1 MEDEIIVTFIK
12 DNCYSVEIG
21 DYFLVFD
28 YYRGILNIP
37 DDKKTIFVA
46 SSKEEGHY
54 TSEILKLY
62 DMENF
67 TYILNS
73 DIAYDKSDG
82 KVIYLK
88 SNNLSIETLKN
99 LYRARNVH
107 FIEANKNYWIGND
120 LEINTLDLGGDISLI
135 LSIGDINVLYLATGL
150 VNEALDDKDL
160 EGLLDLD
167 YDIDLAF
174 VPILDKNLNLRT
186 KRVERL
192 VDMIR
197 PQIVF
202 PTGLKNQEDLSQEL
216 YKNIDLPYSDFRYI
230 GKDMKSFV
238 IDIDKDIDF

>member
-37 DDKKTIFVA
+37 DDKKTIFVV

-62 DMENF
+62 EMENF

-88 SNNLSIETLKN
+88 SNNLSIENLKN
-99 LYRARNVH
+99 LYRAKNVR
-107 FIEANKNYWIGND
+107 FIEGDKNYWIGKD
-120 LEINTLDLGGDISLI
+120 IEINTFELGGGLSLI
-135 LSIGDINVLYLATGL
+135 LSIGDINILYLATGL
-150 VNEALDDKDL
+150 VNETLDEEDL

-174 VPILDKNLNLRT
+174 VPILDKNLRLRT

-202 PTGLKNQEDLSQEL
+202 PIGFNNREDLSQEL

-230 GKDMKSFV
+230 GKDIKSFV